1 MTQTQGSLARQI
13 TDYAHRADPYPI
25 YAELRKTPVVH
36 DEEGPYIVSTY
47 WEIHGLLHDPRLSSE
62 ARNLDP
68 EAAPEL
74 VEEDDP
80 ELPPSFLRLDPPEH
94 DRLRR
99 LAMAPFGPPHTPRR
113 LHAMRGE
120 LTRIVGELIDGF
132 EGRDRI
138 DLVDHF
144 SYPFPVTVICR
155 LLGVPREDEPRFH
168 AWAET
173 LAVSL
178 DPDPDADAAERRRIT
193 RQARTELAMYL
204 SELMEE
210 RRRAPRDDMLSDLVN
225 GQGPEGRMSRVE
237 LLSTAALLLVA
248 GHETTVNLITNG
260 MLTLLRNPDV
270 LARLRKA
277 PHLVVPLVEELLRFD
292 PPVQMLP
299 QRTPLSEI
307 DIAGVTI
314 PKGASVW
321 LLLASG
327 NRDPQRFLDPDRFD
341 PQRRD
346 NQHLGFGSGIHS
358 CFGAPLARL
367 EAQIALTELARR
379 LDAPRLLEDP
389 PTYRRNAVLRGPRH
403 LPIALEG
410 LQPKA
415 SPNGSSNRSSN
426 RSSNGSPNG
435 SPNGSR

>member
-1 MTQTQGSLARQI
+1 MTQTQGSLVRQI
-13 TDYAHRADPYPI
+13 TDYAHRADPYPL
-25 YAELRKTPVVH
+25 YAELRKTPVAH

-47 WEIHGLLHDPRLSSE
+47 WEIHGLLHDPRLSSD

-68 EAAPEL
+68 RAAPEL
-74 VEEDDP
+74 IEKDDEEDDEEDEP
-80 ELPPSFLRLDPPEH
+80 GLPPSFLRLDPPEH
-94 DRLRR
+94 DRLRS
-99 LAMAPFGPPHTPRR
+99 LAMAPFGPPNTPRR
-113 LHAMRGE
+113 LHTMRGE

-144 SYPFPVTVICR
+144 SHPFPVTVICR
-155 LLGVPREDEPRFH
+155 LLGVPQEDEPRFH
-168 AWAET
+168 AWADT
-173 LAVSL
+173 VAAGL
-178 DPDPDADAAERRRIT
+178 DPDPDADEDAAERRRVS
-193 RQARTELAMYL
+193 RQARTELAVYL
-204 SELMEE
+204 SELIEE
-210 RRRAPRDDMLSDLVN
+210 RRRAPGDDMLSALV
-225 GQGPEGRMSRVE
+225 GWEGPEGRMSRVE

-260 MLTLLRNPDV
+260 MLTLLRNPEV
-270 LARLRKA
+270 LARLRND

-299 QRTPLSEI
+299 RRTPLSEI

-314 PKGASVW
+314 PRGASVW

-327 NRDPQRFLDPDRFD
+327 NRDPQRFLDPDRFE

-346 NQHLGFGSGIHS
+346 NQHLGFGSGVHS

-379 LDAPRLLEDP
+379 LDGPRLLEDP

-403 LPIALEG
+403 LPLAFEG
-410 LQPKA
+410 LRP
-415 SPNGSSNRSSN
+415 G
-426 RSSNGSPNG
+426 G